1 MEIRKYAAFDVIGN
15 SCDPK
20 SKCSSKDEPIIKCY
34 CCVCMGC
41 VSMICVSIICVSII
55 CVSVYVYN
63 ICGHKTNAYFSLL
76 YDKDLCQTLISNGL
90 MQQKHI

>member
-34 CCVCMGC
+34 CCVYGMC
-41 VSMICVSIICVSII
+41 VHGMC
-55 CVSVYVYN
+55 VYVYN

>member
-34 CCVCMGC
+34 CCVSMGCVFMGC
-41 VSMICVSIICVSII
+41 VSMSII
-55 CVSVYVYN
+55 YVA
-63 ICGHKTNAYFSLL
+63 IKLMHILVCFMIKTYVRLL
-76 YDKDLCQTLISNGL
+76 FPMD
-90 MQQKHI
+90 

>member
-34 CCVCMGC
+34 CCVSMGC
-41 VSMICVSIICVSII
+41 VYGMCVWDVCMRCVYAMCVCMRCLSII
-55 CVSVYVYN
+55 YVPIKLMHILVCFMIETYV
-63 ICGHKTNAYFSLL
+63 SLL
-76 YDKDLCQTLISNGL
+76 FPMD
-90 MQQKHI
+90 